1 MGAEHSGMS
10 APGEG
15 HRASGS
21 SLSSLGEGEREFN
34 SPRERHDEEHVGPD
48 ARIRREFEEESGSV
62 SHAPPPSPSGRLGS
76 YLPSAISRSAT
87 WASSLLWRRN
97 SSSAG
102 AVQGREAATIPSYA
116 GPGQISHP
124 PSPASSPN
132 EVFASPLRLFSSR
145 PGERASASPSSP
157 GDGSLHARSATVT
170 LPPHFLF
177 QPGSIREAILQPG
190 AAPDSLREKRLS
202 FSSCSVDPTY
212 QPSPSCTHSV
222 SLSFASSLGGSA
234 EPSHAPP
241 AQSPS
246 RRASGLFPNSTS
258 LRGARGTS
266 TSTPALQA
274 PHIHFGVHMPQ
285 QVSATPEDA
294 CGNTTREP
302 DEGDE
307 KRGEG
312 QEPLARTDRAGDSVS
327 PLRLHREANEAGE
340 RGRDREAEAPP
351 SSLPSTFSSSS
362 VASSSVL
369 RADRVH
375 APSTSLAPAS
385 SLASRQTVTSGSGDD
400 GIVASA
406 KCETVEGGRETH
418 PWTVVHDSENKQ
430 KESLSRRGTALLDF
444 WQEEQERQEDKLA
457 FDRGEARCLY
467 VAKDVFVPGI
477 LSLEREAL
485 KFRKAASPGGSGM
498 AGLAPLLSV
507 SLTDIV
513 ECACVCPPPS
523 VNDEESSNP
532 NAFAK
537 SSLLWPAA
545 SVSGSCLGETARE
558 EEGTSAG
565 EVSKELGRRGRS
577 METRQPPPTLAR
589 QPAVFIQLLVGTL
602 NGPSQLVVEAADAR
616 DTRKEVEET
625 DLTQRRGVEQ
635 QTASELETQAAQK
648 GKSAKPPGGEEQPN
662 PSEGNT
668 GVSGCL
674 TVSSAP
680 PAPAASAYCTPICSP
695 LSPLSSFSSSEHLGV
710 PPPLSASASSSRVQA
725 STLSPTEGSGRASDE
740 DSRARHVSSSSQGRE
755 SNASSSHSG
764 EYERQASTQSRP
776 LESLLPLD
784 AGSAQRSASPEHP
797 ASDRGAAKQD
807 FTSSQTN
814 ELSANPGVSSISVSS
829 ASAASPSPREEQPSV
844 SSPTIPSPS
853 VSPAPPTAV
862 LPLPTSPSAAVQT
875 FLRRGSDGDHSGS
888 QAPAHRTASFA
899 LSPLRLLSRG
909 ASGFVDFWAKWKGPS
924 GLHDEAARVER
935 GGRDDKA
942 AREKTRP
949 EERKSDAEG
958 GSPLARTDGKRAQVK
973 RVVPHFQGNENVHFV
988 LFGFFNKELA
998 QEFTRAI
1005 IKFVDHCQAEHRNVR
1020 IVATHIPSNSNVL
1033 VGRWAAEFA
1042 RSAMFQ
1048 EDAYLVAL
1056 SSPTHSLQ
1064 SFDSVG
1070 SDEAAGDGPR
1080 GSVGRGVSRSSDLSG
1095 SRSRRASSAVL
1106 SLSGQPRTPSRAR
1119 AHRASRPHPHLRSSA
1134 SVVSDGDGEKA
1145 LSPSLYQFLMMQSRR
1160 SSSDGW
1166 LGTSVDSDRS
1176 PSAADADGD
1185 IFCAGEPE
1193 QEEMT
1198 RPQSFG
1204 KGSTLTLPL
1213 PDYEIPEGA
1222 PALLTSGIVSQLAVH
1237 LPLMLTMKRWSLAF
1251 CHKLHGI
1258 SLNTFYRKCSYRGA
1272 CLLFLQDA
1280 RGILFGAFLSEIREC
1295 AKYYGSAETFVFT
1308 FKGPDGKMDPEHPTL
1323 HVYRWSKLNS
1333 YFIYTDHDVLGIG
1346 GGGHYAISVD
1356 KDLLRGSSSCCL
1368 TFNSPVLSSSED
1380 FIVKA
1385 FQVWTFEDY

>member
-1 MGAEHSGMS
+1 MGAEQSGMS

-15 HRASGS
+15 HRARGS
-21 SLSSLGEGEREFN
+21 SLSSLGVGDREFN
-34 SPRERHDEEHVGPD
+34 SPREHHDEEHVGRD
-48 ARIRREFEEESGSV
+48 TRIRREFEEESGSA
-62 SHAPPPSPSGRLGS
+62 SHALPPSPSGRLGS
-76 YLPSAISRSAT
+76 YVPSAISRSAT

-97 SSSAG
+97 SGAG
-102 AVQGREAATIPSYA
+102 QGREAAIMPSCA

-124 PSPASSPN
+124 PSPRSSPN

-145 PGERASASPSSP
+145 PGEPVSAAPSSP

-212 QPSPSCTHSV
+212 QPSPSCPHAA
-222 SLSFASSLGGSA
+222 SLSFASSLEGSA

-246 RRASGLFPNSTS
+246 RRSSGLFLNSTS
-258 LRGARGTS
+258 LRGARGAS
-266 TSTPALQA
+266 TATPALQA

-294 CGNTTREP
+294 CGDTTREEP
-302 DEGDE
+302 DEGNATQ
-307 KRGEG
+307 GEG
-312 QEPLARTDRAGDSVS
+312 QETLARTDRARDSVS
-327 PLRLHREANEAGE
+327 SLRSHREAEESGDH
-340 RGRDREAEAPP
+340 GRDREAEAPP
-351 SSLPSTFSSSS
+351 VSLPSTFSSSS

-369 RADRVH
+369 RAGRED
-375 APSTSLAPAS
+375 APSTLLPPAS
-385 SLASRQTVTSGSGDD
+385 SLASRQTVTRCSGDD
-400 GIVASA
+400 GTVASA
-406 KCETVEGGRETH
+406 KRETVEGGRETH

-430 KESLSRRGTALLDF
+430 KESLSKRGTALLDF

-477 LSLEREAL
+477 LTLEREAL
-485 KFRKAASPGGSGM
+485 KFRKAVSPGGSGM
-498 AGLAPLLSV
+498 AGVTPLLSV

-523 VNDEESSNP
+523 VNDEECSNP

-537 SSLLWPAA
+537 SSSLLWPSA

-565 EVSKELGRRGRS
+565 EVSQELGRRGRS
-577 METRQPPPTLAR
+577 VEARQAPPALAR
-589 QPAVFIQLLVGTL
+589 QPAVYIQLLVGTL
-602 NGPSQLVVEAADAR
+602 NGPSQLLEEATEAR
-616 DTRKEVEET
+616 HAREEVEER
-625 DLTQRRGVEQ
+625 DVAQRRGVEEQ
-635 QTASELETQAAQK
+635 IVSELETQTPQK
-648 GKSAKPPGGEEQPN
+648 GKSAKPPGGEEQPI

-668 GVSGCL
+668 GVSASL

-680 PAPAASAYCTPICSP
+680 PAPAASAYCTPISSP
-695 LSPLSSFSSSEHLGV
+695 LSPLSSFSSSEHLGF
-710 PPPLSASASSSRVQA
+710 PPLLSASASSSRIQA
-725 STLSPTEGSGRASDE
+725 STLSPTEGGGRASDE
-740 DSRARHVSSSSQGRE
+740 DSRDRLGSSSSRGRD
-755 SNASSSHSG
+755 SSASLPHSG
-764 EYERQASTQSRP
+764 EYERQACTQSQP
-776 LESLLPLD
+776 LESLRHLD
-784 AGSAQRSASPEHP
+784 ADSAQPSASPEHP
-797 ASDRGAAKQD
+797 ASDREAPKQD
-807 FTSSQTN
+807 FTSSQTSQ
-814 ELSANPGVSSISVSS
+814 LPANPSVSSITVAS
-829 ASAASPSPREEQPSV
+829 ASAASPSPREEQPSLSFPTV
-844 SSPTIPSPS
+844 SSPS
-853 VSPAPPTAV
+853 VSPAPPAAA
-862 LPLPTSPSAAVQT
+862 LPLPTSPSATVQA

-888 QAPAHRTASFA
+888 QAPAPRTASFA

-909 ASGFVDFWAKWKGPS
+909 ASGFVDFWSKWKGPA
-924 GLHDEAARVER
+924 GLPDEAARVER
-935 GGRDDKA
+935 EGRDDKA
-942 AREKTRP
+942 GREKSRP
-949 EERKSDAEG
+949 EERRSDAEG
-958 GSPLARTDGKRAQVK
+958 GSPLARTDGKRTQVK
-973 RVVPHFQGNENVHFV
+973 RVVPHFQGNENVNFV

-1048 EDAYLVAL
+1048 EDEDLVAL

-1070 SDEAAGDGPR
+1070 SDEAVADGPR
-1080 GSVGRGVSRSSDLSG
+1080 ASVGRGASRSSDLSG
-1095 SRSRRASSAVL
+1095 SRSRRASSAAL
-1106 SLSGQPRTPSRAR
+1106 SLSGKPRTPSGTR
-1119 AHRASRPHPHLRSSA
+1119 AHRASRPHPQLRSS
-1134 SVVSDGDGEKA
+1134 SSIVSDGDGEKA
-1145 LSPSLYQFLMMQSRR
+1145 LSPSLYQFLVMQSRR

-1166 LGTSVDSDRS
+1166 LGTSVGSDRS
-1176 PSAADADGD
+1176 PSAADAEGD

-1222 PALLTSGIVSQLAVH
+1222 PALLTNGIVSQLAVH

-1258 SLNTFYRKCSYRGA
+1258 SLNTFYRKCSYRGS